1 MFKGS
6 VYYFRLCW
14 NIEKG
19 FPIALVFQALL
30 YAAKTVMLVVLPKYI
45 IGALFVM
52 QDKQQAVYFLAL
64 YVTFLF
70 CISVLHTLC
79 ARFISIRKNI
89 AFQRFQMELGKKL
102 MQVAFEQL
110 ETPAFLDLKQ
120 KAERF
125 VYSGGYG
132 FGVILEE
139 SIGMLGKVIS
149 LIGISAIIVTLNPF
163 LIVAVIVIVVL
174 NVLVF
179 AKTNKIGIRYRME
192 QSMQERRIQY
202 YTEKMTDF
210 HYAREMRNFNLSAWF
225 LDKYNAQIKTLS
237 TFYTKIANTQL
248 LNGMFNAF
256 TFTVQLILS
265 YVILIR
271 DVFTNALNVSNFT
284 MYLASIATFA
294 ATLSEII
301 RTGVELSQFN
311 HYFKAFEAY
320 MNMPSMH
327 NVQGLKP
334 ALPAFFTIEFQNV
347 SFKYGSAQ
355 KYALRHV
362 TVSFKNTERIAVIGE
377 NGAGKSTFVKLL
389 MRLYEPTEGTILING
404 INIKAI
410 DYEHYQ
416 SWFAAV
422 FQDFKLFSFSIKDNI
437 TFGTDTD
444 ETTKRE
450 LMRITEAVGLKEIA
464 DRLEKGLDTL
474 VYRDFDDAGFSPS
487 GGEGQKIAIARAA
500 YKNAPIV
507 ILDEPTAA
515 LDPMAE
521 STIYEQ
527 FDTFF
532 KDKCSLYISHRMA
545 VTAFSDRVLVFDQGS
560 LIQDDTP
567 AVLLQQEGKY
577 KELYML
583 QARLYNNAAE

>member
-1 MFKGS
+1 
-6 VYYFRLCW
+6 
-14 NIEKG
+14 
-19 FPIALVFQALL
+19 
-30 YAAKTVMLVVLPKYI
+30 
-45 IGALFVM
+45 
-52 QDKQQAVYFLAL
+52 
-64 YVTFLF
+64 
-70 CISVLHTLC
+70 
-79 ARFISIRKNI
+79 
-89 AFQRFQMELGKKL
+89 
-102 MQVAFEQL
+102 
-110 ETPAFLDLKQ
+110 
-120 KAERF
+120 
-125 VYSGGYG
+125 
-132 FGVILEE
+132 
-139 SIGMLGKVIS
+139 
-149 LIGISAIIVTLNPF
+149 
-163 LIVAVIVIVVL
+163 
-174 NVLVF
+174 
-179 AKTNKIGIRYRME
+179 
-192 QSMQERRIQY
+192 
-202 YTEKMTDF
+202 
-210 HYAREMRNFNLSAWF
+210 
-225 LDKYNAQIKTLS
+225 
-237 TFYTKIANTQL
+237 
-248 LNGMFNAF
+248 
-256 TFTVQLILS
+256 
-265 YVILIR
+265 
-271 DVFTNALNVSNFT
+271 
-284 MYLASIATFA
+284 
-294 ATLSEII
+294 
-301 RTGVELSQFN
+301 
-311 HYFKAFEAY
+311 
-320 MNMPSMH
+320 
-327 NVQGLKP
+327 
-334 ALPAFFTIEFQNV
+334 
-347 SFKYGSAQ
+347 
-355 KYALRHV
+355 
-362 TVSFKNTERIAVIGE
+362 
-377 NGAGKSTFVKLL
+377 

-515 LDPMAE
+515 LDPKAE

-527 FDTFF
+527 FDTLF
-532 KDKCSLYISHRMA
+532 KDKCSLYISHRMS